1 MSTDAIRHQ
10 LRGEYD
16 ADADPSL
23 FVSTYQAADGLVGV
37 PDDVPYQ
44 TKVRLRLYWGARSLL
59 CLCLRQLLVV
69 QLRAAQVRRGY
80 KLQSRLVIPA
90 LEQIIDS
97 YQEQNESII
106 VEGVHLMMPLLAA
119 LMKKYSNVIPFLVY
133 ISNPVG

>member
-1 MSTDAIRHQ
+1 
-10 LRGEYD
+10 
-16 ADADPSL
+16 
-23 FVSTYQAADGLVGV
+23 
-37 PDDVPYQ
+37 
-44 TKVRLRLYWGARSLL
+44 
-59 CLCLRQLLVV
+59 VV

-133 ISNPVG
+133 ISNPVS